1 MKIPKHPNL
10 AVRQARAAAAAAL
23 LTLAAAASAQPA
35 DIVRP
40 QGKLL
45 VSNNFSADPGDWIEG
60 SRGFAEL
67 DANSGHPAPSLR
79 IAMPGLGMEGINF
92 ITHDPAWLGALTSRT
107 TVDFGLRAQT
117 NSILFQG
124 RQVPRDLI
132 VEIRD
137 YDNPPVDHPYTSVWA
152 RLGTLRQANKSWKW
166 MHATIP
172 DTRSDALPEGWGGY
186 GAEDADGNV
195 FLPPDRTFTDVLAH
209 ADEILITTMV
219 PGFLFSMDVQW
230 DVAIDN
236 VYIAKPAAR

>member
-1 MKIPKHPNL
+1 MKTPNNASR
-10 AVRQARAAAAAAL
+10 AVRQTRSAAAAAVLA
-23 LTLAAAASAQPA
+23 LAAVASAQPA

-45 VSNNFSADPGDWIEG
+45 VSNNFSGDPGDWIDA

-67 DANSGHPAPSLR
+67 DATAGHAAPSLR
-79 IAMPGLGMEGINF
+79 IAIPGLGMEGINF

-107 TVDFGLRAQT
+107 SIDFGLRAQT

-152 RLGTLRQANKSWKW
+152 RLGTLRQSNKPWKW

-172 DTRSDALPEGWGGY
+172 DTRSDALPEGWSGY
-186 GAEDADGNV
+186 GAEDAEGNIS
-195 FLPPDRTFTDVLAH
+195 LPPDRTFADVLMH
-209 ADEILITTMV
+209 ADEIVITTLV
-219 PGFLFSMDVQW
+219 PGYLFSMDVEW
-230 DVAIDN
+230 DVAMDN
-236 VYIAKPAAR
+236 VYIAKPAAQ